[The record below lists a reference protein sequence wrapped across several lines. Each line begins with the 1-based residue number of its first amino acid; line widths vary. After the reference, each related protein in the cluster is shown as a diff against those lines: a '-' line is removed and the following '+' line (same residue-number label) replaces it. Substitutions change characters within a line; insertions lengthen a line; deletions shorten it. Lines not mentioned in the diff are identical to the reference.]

1 MLPPTPPINN
11 MAEIAQRC
19 STLRFLTAK
28 ISAGHGDFIT
38 KTFLREKDLC
48 VSSSLQVLDD
58 ATVLVSA
65 ATIRIEPVCAATLE
79 EQPNGYPTPAS
90 QKPNLFTTQQRGGF
104 GGSKQGQRS
113 HADHTH
119 LRDIA
124 LGVLQRTHTAE
135 ELDKVVA
142 VGASAPQGRSG
153 SHPVAASVSRT
164 PALSWKRW
172 KAAEPGK
179 TAFVGFSR
187 EKIQYAFVPCVTYA
201 HAVNETTCA
210 RTFPG
215 LAKVHV
221 VMVCPSAPGA
231 SCSLSECMNDCT
243 VWRVPV
249 ESH

>member
-1 MLPPTPPINN
+1 MD
-11 MAEIAQRC
+11 EIEKRC
-19 STLRFLTAK
+19 STLRFLAAK
-28 ISAGHGDFIT
+28 INAGHGDFIT
-38 KTFLREKDLC
+38 KTFFRETHLC
-48 VSSSLQVLDD
+48 VSSSIQVLEDV
-58 ATVLVSA
+58 TFLVSA

-79 EQPNGYPTPAS
+79 EQPNGYPNPAS
-90 QKPNLFTTQQRGGF
+90 QKSTGLFSGISRQQRGGF

-124 LGVLQRTHTAE
+124 FGLLQRTHTAE

-187 EKIQYAFVPCVTYA
+187 ETTHYAFVPCVTFE
-201 HAVNETTCA
+201 HAKNETTCA
-210 RTFPG
+210 RKFDG
-215 LAKVHV
+215 LPNVHV
-221 VMVCPSAPGA
+221 VVVCPSGPGA
-231 SCSLSECMNDCT
+231 SCSLAECMNGCT
-243 VWRVPV
+243 VWRVPT
-249 ESH
+249 ESD